1 MRIHTVE
8 FELIDYP
15 NAWQTEAGTWEKGN
29 ERLLGAIELPAH
41 FDMVYLFNELA
52 AIEFL
57 NDIEFDKVEFNDQ
70 GAYIELFTVSNGYP
84 ICKVEVLNYD

>member
-1 MRIHTVE
+1 MVE

-15 NAWQTEAGTWEKGN
+15 NAWQIETGVWEKED

-41 FDMVYLFNELA
+41 FDMEHLFTELA

-57 NDIEFDKVEFNDQ
+57 DGITFDEVEFNDK
-70 GAYIELFTVSNGYP
+70 GSYIELFNASNGYP
-84 ICKVEVLNYD
+84 ICRVEVLDYY